1 MLAETVKIGN
11 SDDNLGKDMPEGVQI
26 VMAIPIGDGLMPTT
40 TTDIRV
46 ETIATLET
54 IDARLRWLSA
64 WTVHNANHLRE
75 KRDGLKVGGHQAS
88 CASMTAIMAALY
100 FHALRPQDKVS
111 VKPHAGPVLQAIHYL
126 LGNQSLDQLQRFR
139 ALGGAQS
146 YPSRTKDRI
155 PVDFSTGSVGLGVAV
170 TAFSSLVQDYL
181 IAHGHMAEAEAGRMI
196 ALMGDAEL
204 DEGNIYECLIEGYK
218 HDIRNCWW
226 VVDYNRQSLDSTTA
240 DRMFRRFDDIFETCG
255 WRVVTL
261 KSGKLQ
267 REVFAR
273 PGGMAISEWIDACP
287 NAEFAVLTYQGGA
300 AWRARLLADIGD
312 KPHVK
317 KLIDSFDDEGLAAL
331 MTNLG
336 GHCIESLIDAFDS
349 AQDDTPTLFIA
360 YTVKGYGLPL
370 AGHKD
375 NHSGMMNPAQI
386 EQLRRSM
393 GIAEGSEWE
402 PFGGLGDN
410 QAAQLKAFVAESALA
425 RKSPEPVAPMVPV
438 PARLPVPAG
447 EVQSTQAAFGNVLLD
462 LARSA
467 EPLADRIVTTA
478 PDVTQTTNLGAFV
491 NQRGLFRRAEMADV
505 FRAAK
510 IPSAQKWAAS
520 AAGQH
525 VELGI
530 AETNFFLALT
540 TMGLAAPHF
549 GTRLL
554 PVGTVYDPFIAR
566 GLDALNYGCY
576 SDARFLLVGTP
587 SGLTL
592 GPEGGAHQS
601 INTPLIGM
609 GQPGLAYFEP
619 AYADEL
625 ALTMR
630 WAFEHMQKP
639 DGSSVYLRLST
650 RQIPQIARADDGWEA
665 DALKGA
671 YWLRRPGPGAEAAIV
686 YTGAIAPE
694 ALQAWEQLL
703 DDIPGLGLLAV
714 TSPDLLHRDWSAARA
729 ARWTGNTPQRSHIE
743 TILSELAPG
752 AGLVTVLDG
761 SPGALSWLGGVTGMR
776 VSPLGIDRFGQT
788 GDLPDL
794 YRTYRLDAEAII
806 DAAAELFLGN

>member
-1 MLAETVKIGN
+1 MASTKIDARAEKVN
-11 SDDNLGKDMPEGVQI
+11 
-26 VMAIPIGDGLMPTT
+26 
-40 TTDIRV
+40 
-46 ETIATLET
+46 TLEA
-54 IDARLRWLSA
+54 IDARLRWLSS
-64 WTVHNANHLRE
+64 WTVHNANHIRE

-88 CASMTAIMAALY
+88 CASMTSIMAALY
-100 FHALRPQDKVS
+100 FHALRPQDKVA
-111 VKPHAGPVLQAIHYL
+111 VKPHAGPLLQAIHYM
-126 LGNQSLDQLQRFR
+126 LGQQSLEQLQKFR

-146 YPSRTKDRI
+146 YPSRTKDKI
-155 PVDFSTGSVGLGVAV
+155 PVDFSTGSVGLGVAI

-181 IAHGHMAEAEAGRMI
+181 IAHGHMAEDDAGRMI
-196 ALMGDAEL
+196 SLMGDAEL

-226 VVDYNRQSLDSTTA
+226 IVDYNRQSLDSTTA

-255 WRVVTL
+255 WRVITL
-261 KSGKLQ
+261 KSGRLQ
-267 REVFAR
+267 REVFAM
-273 PGGMAISEWIDACP
+273 PGGQTISDWIDACP
-287 NAEFAVLTYQGGA
+287 NAEFAALTYQGGA
-300 AWRARLLADIGD
+300 AWRSRLLADIGN

-317 KLIDSFDDEGLAAL
+317 KLIASFDDDGLANL

-336 GHCIESLIDAFDS
+336 GHCVESLMDAFDS
-349 AQDDTPTLFIA
+349 AQDDRPTIFIA
-360 YTVKGYGLPL
+360 YTIKGFGLPL

-386 EQLRRSM
+386 QELRVSM
-393 GIAEGSEWE
+393 NIPEGHEWE

-410 QAAQLKAFVAESALA
+410 QAAQMKAFIAESALA
-425 RKSPEPVAPMVPV
+425 QKQGEPDAPMIPV
-438 PARLPVPAG
+438 PSKFAVPSG
-447 EVQSTQAAFGNVLLD
+447 DKQSTQAAFGNILLD
-462 LARSA
+462 LAKSSEA
-467 EPLADRIVTTA
+467 IADRIVTTA

-491 NQRGLFRRAEMADV
+491 NQRGLFRRTEMADV

-510 IPSAQKWAAS
+510 IPSAQKWAAH

-525 VELGI
+525 IELGI

-540 TMGLAAPHF
+540 SLGLSAPHF

-601 INTPLIGM
+601 INPPLIGM
-609 GQPGLAYFEP
+609 GQPNLTYFEP
-619 AYADEL
+619 AYADEV
-625 ALTMR
+625 ALIMR

-650 RQIPQIARADDGWEA
+650 RQISQMERPHDGWEQ

-671 YWLRRPGPGAEAAIV
+671 YWLRRPAPGAEAAIV

-694 ALQAWEQLL
+694 ALEAWTQLV
-703 DDIPGLGLLAV
+703 DDIPGLGLLSV

-729 ARWTGNTPQRSHIE
+729 ARWAGGHDSSHIE
-743 TILSELAPG
+743 AVLGGLAPG

-761 SPGALSWLGGVTGMR
+761 SPGALSWLGGVKGMR
-776 VSPLGIDRFGQT
+776 VSPLGVDRFGQT

-794 YRTYRLDAEAII
+794 YRTYRLDADAII
-806 DAAAELFLGN
+806 DATAELFMGS

>member
-1 MLAETVKIGN
+1 MTHIVADTREEKIAAIET
-11 SDDNLGKDMPEGVQI
+11 L
-26 VMAIPIGDGLMPTT
+26 
-40 TTDIRV
+40 
-46 ETIATLET
+46 
-54 IDARLRWLSA
+54 DARLRWLSS
-64 WTVHNANHLRE
+64 WIVHNANHIRP

-126 LGNQSLDQLQRFR
+126 LGNQSLEQLQQFR

-146 YPSRTKDRI
+146 YPSRTKDKI
-155 PVDFSTGSVGLGVAV
+155 PVDFSTGSVGLGVAI

-181 IAHGHMAEAEAGRMI
+181 IAHGSIEETNAGRMI
-196 ALMGDAEL
+196 SLMGDAEL

-226 VVDYNRQSLDSTTA
+226 VVDYNRQSLDNTTA
-240 DRMFRRFDDIFETCG
+240 DRMFRRFDDIFETTG
-255 WRVVTL
+255 WRVITL
-261 KSGKLQ
+261 KHGKLQ
-267 REVFAR
+267 RAAFAR
-273 PGGMAISEWIDACP
+273 PGGKSLEDWIENCP

-300 AWRARLLADIGD
+300 AWRTRLHADIGG

-317 KLIDSFDDEGLAAL
+317 KLLDSFDDDGLAAL

-336 GHCIESLIDAFDS
+336 GHCIESLMDAFDS
-349 AQDDTPTLFIA
+349 ADDERPTLFIA

-386 EQLRRSM
+386 DQLRTMM
-393 GIAEGSEWE
+393 GIEAGEEWA
-402 PFGGLGDN
+402 PFAGLGGN
-410 QAAQLKAFVAESALA
+410 MAAKLKNFIGSGVLA
-425 RKSPEPVAPMVPV
+425 AKPAEPVADYIPV
-438 PARLPVPAG
+438 PARLAVPSG
-447 EVQSTQAAFGNVLLD
+447 DVQSTQAAFGHVLLD
-462 LARSA
+462 LAKSSEA
-467 EPLADRIVTTA
+467 LADRIITTA
-478 PDVTQTTNLGAFV
+478 PDVTQTTNLGGFV
-491 NQRGLFRRAEMADV
+491 NQRGLFRRSDVADL
-505 FRAAK
+505 FREAK
-510 IPSAQKWAAS
+510 IPSAQKWAAH

-525 VELGI
+525 IELGI
-530 AETNFFLALT
+530 AENNFFLLLT
-540 TMGLAAPHF
+540 SLGLAAPHF
-549 GTRLL
+549 GTRLI

-619 AYADEL
+619 AYADEV
-625 ALTMR
+625 ALFMR
-630 WAFEHMQKP
+630 WAFEHLQMP

-650 RQIPQIARADDGWEA
+650 RQVPQVERANTDWEA
-665 DALKGA
+665 DALKGG
-671 YWLRRPGPGAEAAIV
+671 YWLRRPAAGAEAAIAF
-686 YTGAIAPE
+686 TGTIAPE
-694 ALQAWEQLL
+694 VLAAYDQLL
-703 DDIPGLGLLAV
+703 DDIPGLGVLNV
-714 TSPDLLHRDWSAARA
+714 TSPDVLHREWSASKA
-729 ARWTGNTPQRSHIE
+729 ARWTDKNAQPCHAE
-743 TILSELAPG
+743 DLLSVLAPD
-752 AGLVTVLDG
+752 AGIVTVIDG
-761 SPGALSWLGGVTGMR
+761 SPGALSWLGGVQGMR
-776 VSPLGIDRFGQT
+776 VSPLGTDRFGQT

-794 YRTYRLDAEAII
+794 YAEYRLDSVAII
-806 DAAAELFLGN
+806 DAMAELFLKR